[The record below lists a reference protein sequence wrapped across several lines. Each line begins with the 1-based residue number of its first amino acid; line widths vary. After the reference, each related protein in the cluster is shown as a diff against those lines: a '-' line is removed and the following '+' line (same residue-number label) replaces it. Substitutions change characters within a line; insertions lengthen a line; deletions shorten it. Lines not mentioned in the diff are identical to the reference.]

1 MGAGSRNEVPALNGI
16 THLIEHLLFKGSK
29 KRACKEIAISF
40 DSLGAEYN
48 AFTDKENCCFYADFL
63 DNHLDKCF
71 DLLQDVVF
79 NPSFLPENLKL
90 EKRVVKEEIKT
101 IEDDPSDDIFNY
113 FYKVIFGKHPLSLS
127 ILGTRN
133 SIKNIK
139 NKDIWDYYNHKF
151 SLNNIVISAAGN
163 IKHENILEMISTYL
177 KSQNNNRH
185 EKTYEAQSS
194 PKARKIKR
202 IYFKENK
209 AANICYGTIGC
220 DRNSKDKYPLALV
233 INILGGSMSSRLF
246 QKIRE
251 EKGLAYSVYS
261 QNTQYFDTGLISIFA
276 ATNPKN
282 AFKVI
287 DLIEKE
293 IKKIKKSF
301 VTKEELEISK
311 ENIKGSIVLSF
322 ENISSRMFRLGKS
335 LIVSNKIISL
345 NDILAKIDKVSIDDI
360 RSAVDKYFDLNKMS
374 YVILGE
380 ISKGG

>member
-1 MGAGSRNEVPALNGI
+1 
-16 THLIEHLLFKGSK
+16 
-29 KRACKEIAISF
+29 
-40 DSLGAEYN
+40 
-48 AFTDKENCCFYADFL
+48 L
-63 DNHLDKCF
+63 DNHLDRCF

-79 NPSFLPENLKL
+79 NPSFLQENLKL

-113 FYKVIFGKHPLSLS
+113 YYKAIFGRHPLSLS

-139 NKDIWDYYNHKF
+139 NEDVWNYYNKEF
-151 SLNNIVISAAGN
+151 SLSNIVISAVGN
-163 IKHENILEMISTYL
+163 IKHENILDMVSTYL
-177 KSQNNNRH
+177 KSQNNNIYNTDH
-185 EKTYEAQSS
+185 FHQAT
-194 PKARKIKR
+194 PKPREIKR

-220 DRNSKDKYPLALV
+220 DRNNKDKYPLSLV

-251 EKGLAYSVYS
+251 EKGLVYTVYS
-261 QNTQYFDTGLISIFA
+261 QNTQYLDTGLITIFA

-282 AFKVI
+282 TFKVV

-293 IKKIKKSF
+293 IKKLKKSF
-301 VTKEELEISK
+301 ISKEELEISK

-335 LIVSNKIISL
+335 LIASNQIISL
-345 NDILAKIDKVSIDDI
+345 NDILAKIDKVTTDDLEYAI
-360 RSAVDKYFDLNKMS
+360 DKYFDLNKMG

-380 ISKGG
+380 VSKGG

>member
-1 MGAGSRNEVPALNGI
+1 MGAGSRNEDPALNGI

-29 KRACKEIAISF
+29 KRSCKEIAIAF
-40 DSLGAEYN
+40 DTLGAEYN

-63 DNHLDKCF
+63 DNHLDRCF

-79 NPSFLPENLKL
+79 NPSFLQENLKL

-113 FYKVIFGKHPLSLS
+113 FYKAIFGRHPLSLS

-139 NKDIWDYYNHKF
+139 NEDVWDYYNKKF
-151 SLNNIVISAAGN
+151 SLANIVISAVGN
-163 IKHENILEMISTYL
+163 IKHENILDMISTYL
-177 KSQNNNRH
+177 KSQNNNIH
-185 EKTYEAQSS
+185 KNGHSLQAA
-194 PKARKIKR
+194 PKPREIKR
-202 IYFKENK
+202 IVFKENK

-220 DRNSKDKYPLALV
+220 DRNNIDKYPLSLV

-251 EKGLAYSVYS
+251 ERGLAYTVYS
-261 QNTQYFDTGLISIFA
+261 HNTQYLDTGLITIFA

-282 AFKVI
+282 TFKVV

-293 IKKIKKSF
+293 IKKLKKSF
-301 VTKEELEISK
+301 IGKEELEISK

-335 LIVSNKIISL
+335 LIASNQIISL
-345 NDILAKIDKVSIDDI
+345 NDILAKIDKVTTDDLEYAI
-360 RSAVDKYFDLNKMS
+360 DKYFDLNKMS

-380 ISKGG
+380 VSKGG